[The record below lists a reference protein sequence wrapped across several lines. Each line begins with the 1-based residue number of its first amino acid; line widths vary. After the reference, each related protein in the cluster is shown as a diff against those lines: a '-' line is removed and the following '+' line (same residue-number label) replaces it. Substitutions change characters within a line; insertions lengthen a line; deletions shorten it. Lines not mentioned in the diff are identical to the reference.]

1 MQVSDTPMNRSFICV
16 YVSSLVLFSFSVF
29 VLNSSGKFTVGDLQ
43 TDHDDENDCK
53 MCVDGQFWDRTASE
67 CTDCAAGKK
76 SSNVDKFGCEDCGVG
91 KFSSR

>member
-1 MQVSDTPMNRSFICV
+1 M
-16 YVSSLVLFSFSVF
+16 
-29 VLNSSGKFTVGDLQ
+29 GDLQ
-43 TDHDDENDCK
+43 TDHDDVNDCK

-76 SSNVDKFGCEDCGVG
+76 SSNFDKFGCEDCGVG